1 MKQKRQLQQRLRKQR
16 QPKEM
21 MTNRTSHS
29 LDWVRLA
36 SITQPL
42 PHLSLNIAP
51 VKLCTYV
58 RKFTNAQPHNTHP
71 PTHTQ
76 AHAHASARTHT
87 HTNIHTYIHTIA
99 SLRTWLHV
107 VITHCT
113 NALFFSFVF
122 SFVPLISFFLK
133 VFSVDTWSVAD
144 FTSRYDR
151 NGHTCGLLV
160 RSLFAQILC
169 TF

>member
-1 MKQKRQLQQRLRKQR
+1 MKQNRQLQQRLRKQR

-76 AHAHASARTHT
+76 AHARTH
-87 HTNIHTYIHTIA
+87 IRTYIHKHDHVIA
-99 SLRTWLHV
+99 YMAACRAYSLHQRSSLSSSH
-107 VITHCT
+107 
-113 NALFFSFVF
+113 S
-122 SFVPLISFFLK
+122 SRSFFIK
-133 VFSVDTWSVAD
+133 VFSVDTWSVDD